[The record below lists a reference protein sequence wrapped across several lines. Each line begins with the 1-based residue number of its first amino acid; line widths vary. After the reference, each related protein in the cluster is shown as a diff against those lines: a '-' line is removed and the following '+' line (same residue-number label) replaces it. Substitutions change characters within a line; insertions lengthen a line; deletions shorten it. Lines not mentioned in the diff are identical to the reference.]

1 MARTKVST
9 HLIFDIGPSVVDNV
23 ADDAPDSKL
32 PASPLVVSI
41 EFPTFLTIVAKTV
54 ILRSYCSLGKAPR
67 KQLATKAAR
76 KTATAV
82 RSLSSLSEEREL

>member
-41 EFPTFLTIVAKTV
+41 DFLTFLDF
-54 ILRSYCSLGKAPR
+54 
-67 KQLATKAAR
+67 LASKKYR
-76 KTATAV
+76 Y
-82 RSLSSLSEEREL
+82 

>member
-1 MARTKVST
+1 MARTKVSI

-41 EFPTFLTIVAKTV
+41 EFPTFLTIVV
-54 ILRSYCSLGKAPR
+54 SQ
-67 KQLATKAAR
+67 KQ
-76 KTATAV
+76 
-82 RSLSSLSEEREL
+82 